1 MDINKLLTESKSKII
16 KRGESTEHIIAAT
29 NVSTYRERY
38 LTKLVN
44 KIYSPIKD
52 NFSIIEQEYIN
63 FNHSYLFNVPA
74 DDIQQGNLWKYIG
87 IKFGKNY
94 LYTSMPGHNILNKHF
109 FPQTCSILEDIL
121 GDDLLQIGISCL
133 LPGCTLAPHTGYN
146 NDMPH
151 NAVFR
156 THLTLETP
164 SSDYNE
170 IGMAI
175 YENEIKRTGTP
186 ETEPTRKLTWRKG
199 ELFTFDDTI
208 MHEVWN
214 KTTKRRVVL
223 MFDTYVDSN
232 VNKHIHINSPY
243 TLKPVLMR
251 QYFEDF
257 QNMISEDY
265 IKMVQEDY
273 LKKQSSN
280 C

>member
-1 MDINKLLTESKSKII
+1 MNISELLAESKSKIT
-16 KRGESTEHIIAAT
+16 KRGESTEQIIAAT
-29 NVSTYRERY
+29 NVTAFRERY
-38 LTKLVN
+38 LAKLIN
-44 KIYSPIKD
+44 KIYSPVKD
-52 NFSIIEQEYIN
+52 NFSIIEQEYLK
-63 FNHSYLFNVPA
+63 FNHSYLDSVPA
-74 DDIQQGNLWKYIG
+74 DDLQQSGLWKYFG

-94 LYTSMPGHNILNKHF
+94 PHTSILACNILNKEF
-109 FPQTCSILEDIL
+109 FPQTCTLLESIL
-121 GDDLLQIGISCL
+121 GDNLLQVGISCL

-164 SSDYNE
+164 SSDYTE
-170 IGMAI
+170 LGMAI
-175 YENEIKRTGTP
+175 YENEVKRAGTP
-186 ETEPTRKLTWRKG
+186 ETEPTRKLVWQKG
-199 ELFTFDDTI
+199 ELFTFDDTV

-257 QNMISEDY
+257 QNMVYEDY
-265 IKMVQEDY
+265 VKM
-273 LKKQSSN
+273 KRSN